1 MESYPI
7 HLIKYELDISRYLY
21 VSSVINLGFIIEFDE
36 VLLKLQQI
44 IQYMYCISGYFLK
57 KRGGGLLSCMPTYT
71 FEVVFRL
78 SERLK
83 KLWLKVKIRFRLTP
97 ANRSEEIIQ
106 CVHIVKLLF
115 LIHVHMIKR
124 IFFGKETISHGLG

>member
-1 MESYPI
+1 MSF
-7 HLIKYELDISRYLY
+7 
-21 VSSVINLGFIIEFDE
+21 SVINWGFIIEFDE

-44 IQYMYCISGYFLK
+44 IQYMYWLYIKLFMGGVVIMHAYLYIRGRFLLVWK
-57 KRGGGLLSCMPTYT
+57 A
-71 FEVVFRL
+71 E
-78 SERLK
+78 
-83 KLWLKVKIRFRLTP
+83 KVAIEGKNQFLTP

-124 IFFGKETISHGLG
+124 IFFGKETISHGFG

>member
-1 MESYPI
+1 M
-7 HLIKYELDISRYLY
+7 
-21 VSSVINLGFIIEFDE
+21 INLGFIIEFDE

-57 KRGGGLLSCMPTYT
+57 KRGGVIIMHAYLYIRGRFPLVWKA
-71 FEVVFRL
+71 EKVVIDCKNQF
-78 SERLK
+78 
-83 KLWLKVKIRFRLTP
+83 LTP
-97 ANRSEEIIQ
+97 ANRSKEIIQ

-124 IFFGKETISHGLG
+124 IFFGKETLSHGLG